1 MRERCR
7 RTSPKNLDETKPRLS
22 VGVRT
27 AGSKASSHA
36 GPCGP
41 NPCGLVW
48 ILPRPAP
55 ARGHFVIV
63 AVLVLRCAKQAW
75 AGVKLRSACPAC
87 PVPLFEWSGL
97 FNWRS
102 QQVLFGRPAKMQCQR
117 QPKGG
122 GDQCA
127 KTAALF
133 PRHSGGPECWA
144 RCASPWPL
152 ACASKGSGW
161 GEWGLG
167 RAVCAKSCVA
177 FKSHGSIGASL
188 RQAVKFL
195 QVVYRVSP
203 IRPAANQVTLV
214 M

>member
-63 AVLVLRCAKQAW
+63 AVLVLRCAKRAW
-75 AGVKLRSACPAC
+75 ALVKLRLPCSAALLPDS
-87 PVPLFEWSGL
+87 SGRGAFTL
-97 FNWRS
+97 WPQQLLSERS
-102 QQVLFGRPAKMQCQR
+102 AKMQCQR

-122 GDQCA
+122 ADQCA

-133 PRHSGGPECWA
+133 PRHSGGPKCWGK
-144 RCASPWPL
+144 CALPWPL

-161 GEWGLG
+161 GWCGLG
-167 RAVCAKSCVA
+167 RAVCAWSCVA
-177 FKSHGSIGASL
+177 FKSHGSLGASL
-188 RQAVKFL
+188 RQALKFL
-195 QVVYRVSP
+195 QIVYRVP